1 MTRAEEAGQQPVR
14 PVPAPSRPRSRRKR
28 QSGAEE
34 HHADAVA
41 AARPGRHAVSEEDVE
56 ALELEMGEEDLARP
70 GDPDELARVENARRR
85 LADLVL
91 VEELAAEG
99 FCGVQ
104 FEMFVIE
111 LSSYGIAAL
120 MAWMRTGQIARQC
133 AAKGRPVAGG
143 LPDQWSPDDRLEIA
157 VETTARALN
166 HFIGEVLI
174 PGRWDPGR
182 GASLKTFFVGSCVL
196 QFPNVYSVWRTEQR
210 PWKAVDVIEPGT
222 EDAAIPLTHGA
233 SWSDPTAENVIRR
246 ELTQENLDAIKDS
259 RTRKAAEM
267 VMDGYSFAEAGAATG
282 LSAAAVEGR
291 LYRLRRRLR

>member
-1 MTRAEEAGQQPVR
+1 
-14 PVPAPSRPRSRRKR
+14 
-28 QSGAEE
+28 
-34 HHADAVA
+34 
-41 AARPGRHAVSEEDVE
+41 
-56 ALELEMGEEDLARP
+56 MGEEDLARP
-70 GDPDELARVENARRR
+70 GDADELARLENARRR
-85 LADLVL
+85 LADRVL
-91 VEELAAEG
+91 AEELAAAG
-99 FCGVQ
+99 YCGVT

-120 MAWMRTGQIARQC
+120 MAWMRTGQIAVQC
-133 AAKGRPVAGG
+133 AAKGRPMAGG
-143 LPDQWSPDDRLEIA
+143 LPEQWSRDDRLEIA
-157 VETTARALN
+157 VETTARALK

-222 EDAAIPLTHGA
+222 EDAAVPLTQGA
-233 SWSDPTAENVIRR
+233 SWSDPTAEHVLRR
-246 ELTQENLDAIKDS
+246 ELTRENLDAIKDP

-267 VMDGYSFAEAGAATG
+267 VMDGYSFAEAGAAAG
-282 LSAAAVEGR
+282 LTAAAVEGR